1 MRVAESVEVGLG
13 NVSFLQ
19 ITGRSVGAFAS
30 ATTAVLWLLA
40 AWSPDT
46 REMLAGGVSLF
57 VACLF
62 VVLCVVGVIASVRGH
77 GNVMLIVFLLLFL
90 PVGAVLLRAD
100 HWMRW
105 IGVFNLLL
113 LCGALLTR
121 WTVRRAPRE

>member
-1 MRVAESVEVGLG
+1 MGSV
-13 NVSFLQ
+13 SYPQ
-19 ITGRSVGAFAS
+19 IVGRSIGAFAS
-30 ATTAVLWLLA
+30 ATSAALWLLA

-46 REMLAGGVSLF
+46 REMLAGGVTLF

-62 VVLCVVGVIASVRGH
+62 IIVCVVGVIASVRGH

-105 IGVFNLLL
+105 IGVCNLIL
-113 LCGALLTR
+113 LCGALVTR
-121 WTVRRAPRE
+121 WTMPRVPRE